1 MPVLIPGLLPQ
12 HLLPSYS
19 LSLTWCTENEKSK
32 NTILSRRLLLV
43 WLKNKG
49 KQTNKHP
56 LKSTTVP
63 PVTVPFLFLHCAG
76 LHKGKWKSKINT
88 CDRWGNCCTDVC
100 LSVCLSAAWPK
111 NLEQTEISQH
121 LLSRWRGI
129 AVQMF
134 MLPCRCILMT
144 LASLKLVMCCNHEVW
159 LHYSVY
165 VSDGNMMN
173 RHSQL
178 HLVSE
183 EI

>member
-63 PVTVPFLFLHCAG
+63 PVTVLFLFLHCAG

-100 LSVCLSAAWPK
+100 LSVCLSVSCLAQKFGADW
-111 NLEQTEISQH
+111 NISTSIEQMARNCCADVH
-121 LLSRWRGI
+121 APL
-129 AVQMF
+129 QMYPNDF
-134 MLPCRCILMT
+134 GE
-144 LASLKLVMCCNHEVW
+144 S
-159 LHYSVY
+159 
-165 VSDGNMMN
+165 
-173 RHSQL
+173 
-178 HLVSE
+178 
-183 EI
+183 